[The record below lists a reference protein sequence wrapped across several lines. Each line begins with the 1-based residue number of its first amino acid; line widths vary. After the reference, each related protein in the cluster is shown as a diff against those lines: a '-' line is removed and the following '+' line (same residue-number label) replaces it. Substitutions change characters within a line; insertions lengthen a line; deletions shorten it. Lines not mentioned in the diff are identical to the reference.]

1 MPVAAVIGAVATV
14 GSAVIGS
21 NAARSAANAQQ
32 RAADAAT
39 AEQQRQYDQTRQ
51 DQMPWMDAGRN
62 ALARLQDPNA
72 FTASPG
78 YGFRL
83 QQGQQAVNANAGA
96 RGGLFSGNAL
106 RALTDY
112 NQNSASAEYGNWW
125 NQQSGLAGLG
135 QNSVNAVG
143 QAGQNAANNTSNI
156 LMQAGNNRA
165 SGIVGQANQ
174 LTGALTGLSNIYAGV
189 NSPFSSASNSLR
201 YTTMPA
207 YGRNA

>member
-1 MPVAAVIGAVATV
+1 MPDPVTAITAGATVIGGAMSS
-14 GSAVIGS
+14 SAS
-21 NAARSAANAQQ
+21 RSAANAQQ

-39 AEQQRQYDQTRQ
+39 AEQARQYDQTRQ

-156 LMQAGNNRA
+156 LIGAGDARA
-165 SGIVGQANQ
+165 SGIQGQSNAI
-174 LTGALTGLSNIYAGV
+174 TGTLTGLSALVPGAYNNYL
-189 NSPFSSASNSLR
+189 NSRLQP
-201 YTTMPA
+201 YTPIFGA
-207 YGRNA
+207 KH

>member
-1 MPVAAVIGAVATV
+1 
-14 GSAVIGS
+14 
-21 NAARSAANAQQ
+21 
-32 RAADAAT
+32 
-39 AEQQRQYDQTRQ
+39 
-51 DQMPWMDAGRN
+51 MDAGRN

-135 QNSVNAVG
+135 QNSANAVG
-143 QAGQNAANNTSNI
+143 AAGANAANNTSNI
-156 LMQAGNNRA
+156 LIGAGDARA
-165 SGIVGQANQ
+165 SGIQGQSNA
-174 LTGALTGLSNIYAGV
+174 LTGTLTGLSALVPGAYNNYL
-189 NSPFSSASNSLR
+189 NSRLQP
-201 YTTMPA
+201 YTPIFGA
-207 YGRNA
+207 KH

>member
-1 MPVAAVIGAVATV
+1 MPDPVTAITAGATVIGGAMSS
-14 GSAVIGS
+14 SAS
-21 NAARSAANAQQ
+21 RSAANAQQ

-39 AEQQRQYDQTRQ
+39 AEQARQYDQTRQ

-135 QNSVNAVG
+135 QNSANAVG
-143 QAGQNAANNTSNI
+143 AAGANAANNTSNI
-156 LMQAGNNRA
+156 LIGAGDARA
-165 SGIVGQANQ
+165 SGIQGQSNA
-174 LTGALTGLSNIYAGV
+174 LTGTLTGLSALVPGAYNNYL
-189 NSPFSSASNSLR
+189 NSRLQP
-201 YTTMPA
+201 YTPIFGA
-207 YGRNA
+207 KH